1 MTPKNSEVD
10 RDETVTPPR
19 TGSGTFGAMMQAKTS
34 GAQRFLVFARARET
48 RNSSDEAATQR

>member
-34 GAQRFLVFARARET
+34 ALSGFWYSRARA
-48 RNSSDEAATQR
+48 